1 MKKLLIAFAALAAL
15 VSCQSLKEEWQPVFT
30 FGDNEPAEFVPY
42 TEATLPGFS
51 GSFTTIHDLKALYKS
66 KPLEVSGNVWIK
78 GQVISSDVTGNVY
91 RELYIQDET
100 GGIDVKIGKS
110 SLYSE
115 FTLGQ
120 WVYVFCDGLTL
131 GAYNGMPQLGLAA
144 DETSTNEYETSYID
158 VQAIINQHIFRG
170 AQDTPLAPTVVTEED
185 IKAAISAGFI
195 GELWGKLVK
204 IEGMKYGNQIFALFY
219 PNSNLPHKSGN
230 PENRVFLSDKGT
242 GGITTWSCSKA
253 GYINYL
259 KSGAWDEAEVG
270 SGATRYG
277 SIATTTPRSAGLT
290 GKTLDSFA
298 PYEDTTFKEIM
309 IKFAVANYVS
319 HYFKVGS
326 TDVQVRTSGY
336 AKFADVE
343 LDPALRDGSKT
354 ADIIG
359 ILTIYS
365 GAAQFTLVDEPSQSV
380 IVK

>member
-51 GSFTTIHDLKALYKS
+51 GTFTTIHDLKALYKS

-91 RELYIQDET
+91 RELYIQDAT

-120 WVYVFCDGLTL
+120 WVYVYCDGLTL

-170 AQDTPLAPTVVTEED
+170 AQDTPLTPAVVTEED
-185 IKAAISAGFI
+185 IKAAISAGFT

-242 GGITTWSCSKA
+242 WGITTWSCSKA

-277 SIATTTPRSAGLT
+277 AIATTTPRSAGLT

-365 GAAQFTLVDEPSQSV
+365 GAAQFTLVDEPSKSV

>member
-51 GSFTTIHDLKALYKS
+51 GTFTTIHDLKALYKS

-120 WVYVFCDGLTL
+120 WVYVLCDGLTL

-170 AQDTPLAPTVVTEED
+170 AQDTPLTPAVVTEED
-185 IKAAISAGFI
+185 IKAAISAGFT

-242 GGITTWSCSKA
+242 WGITTWSCSKA

-277 SIATTTPRSAGLT
+277 AIATTTPRSAGLT

-298 PYEDTTFKEIM
+298 PYEDTTYKEIM

>member
-51 GSFTTIHDLKALYKS
+51 GTFTTIHDLKALYKS

-91 RELYIQDET
+91 RELYIQDAT

-120 WVYVFCDGLTL
+120 WVYVYCDGLTL

-170 AQDTPLAPTVVTEED
+170 AQDTPLTPAVVTEED
-185 IKAAISAGFI
+185 IKAAISAGFT

-242 GGITTWSCSKA
+242 WGITTWSCSKA

-365 GAAQFTLVDEPSQSV
+365 GAAQFTLVGEPSQSV

>member
-51 GSFTTIHDLKALYKS
+51 GTFTTIHDLKALYKS

-170 AQDTPLAPTVVTEED
+170 APDTPLAPTVVTEED
-185 IKAAISAGFI
+185 IKAAISAGFT

-242 GGITTWSCSKA
+242 WGITTWSCSKA

-277 SIATTTPRSAGLT
+277 AIATTTPRSAGLT

-336 AKFADVE
+336 AKFADIE

>member
-51 GSFTTIHDLKALYKS
+51 GTFTTIHDLKALYKS

-91 RELYIQDET
+91 RELYIQDAT

-120 WVYVFCDGLTL
+120 WVYVYCDGLTL

-170 AQDTPLAPTVVTEED
+170 APGTPLAPAVVTEED
-185 IKAAISAGFI
+185 IKAAISAGFT

-242 GGITTWSCSKA
+242 WGITTWSCSKA

>member
-51 GSFTTIHDLKALYKS
+51 GTFTTIHDLKALYKS

-91 RELYIQDET
+91 RELYIQDAT

-120 WVYVFCDGLTL
+120 WVYVYCDGLTL

-170 AQDTPLAPTVVTEED
+170 APDTPLAPTVVTEED
-185 IKAAISAGFI
+185 IKAAISAGFT

-242 GGITTWSCSKA
+242 WGITTWSCSKA

-336 AKFADVE
+336 AKFADIE